1 MPTESALP
9 THNSSPTSSPSPAN
23 IKCAICGVG
32 NSSSSSSLNH
42 ANATGSE
49 GEIVILSDPIRR
61 LCGRCVAGT
70 ASNLGLLRRS
80 SSDVAAEVD
89 RGERERQAD
98 VNDSLASGAPTNGTG
113 LGLRGVSLAD
123 ESRDI
128 LVDTENAEVREST
141 GDVEQTASRSPSPDS
156 ETTSTRGPSPNRVF
170 SQSLPA
176 HSTLP
181 WMTTSNQP
189 SAVDVPND
197 AGAGKPLGLAESSSS
212 DISIATPA
220 PYGITPAQRKDKAVA
235 APEAGQRLPN
245 PLLDITTA
253 RTPSIGRGALYPGS
267 VFKGSQ
273 TSGRSAYEVEIRL
286 LDVNFAESSV
296 SGYLS
301 ISHLTDTHP
310 HLTTFFTGE
319 IIGPHHGFITGT
331 RFGATEHDD
340 MRHWGRFEQ
349 FRRPSTRADMVRP
362 ELFFRDPL
370 PDRSK
375 GETKAKERDF
385 VFLRIKEKFLVP
397 DHKVRDISGASF
409 AGFYYAMVDLSPTVS
424 LNPEPPST
432 PTSPTTPKS
441 PFNLTYTYNGITTS
455 GITAATTLAATATT
469 SNSATAPMFIRR
481 GSSTNDAGALSATGT
496 GTGTGSGIGYTRRP
510 EGQRRRESSNRLREP
525 KDVRGEA
532 TIRGYYFHSLN
543 QEPFQELYLTH
554 VPQRSSSTFEFR

>member
-9 THNSSPTSSPSPAN
+9 THNPSPTSSPSPAN

-32 NSSSSSSLNH
+32 NSSFTSTTSASSSSPSTV
-42 ANATGSE
+42 AAFE
-49 GEIVILSDPIRR
+49 GEVVILSDPIRR
-61 LCGRCVAGT
+61 LCGRCVATSGGIH
-70 ASNLGLLRRS
+70 SLRGS
-80 SSDVAAEVD
+80 FEVAVD
-89 RGERERQAD
+89 EAQGERHDIARECT
-98 VNDSLASGAPTNGTG
+98 DSSAPTG
-113 LGLRGVSLAD
+113 LGLRGVPLGD
-123 ESRDI
+123 ESGTVSADNIDADARAQPRGSAGNI
-128 LVDTENAEVREST
+128 GVDVI
-141 GDVEQTASRSPSPDS
+141 DHIASRSPSPESDANPS
-156 ETTSTRGPSPNRVF
+156 PGPSPGRIF

-176 HSTLP
+176 HPTLP
-181 WMTTSNQP
+181 WMTTSSASAQP
-189 SAVDVPND
+189 SVVD
-197 AGAGKPLGLAESSSS
+197 AGAGKPLGSAESG
-212 DISIATPA
+212 SIATPPHTHRTHHNA
-220 PYGITPAQRKDKAVA
+220 TQALNVKENARSALEERERV
-235 APEAGQRLPN
+235 PN
-245 PLLDITTA
+245 PLLDVTSV

-286 LDVNFAESSV
+286 LNVNFAASSV

-310 HLTTFFTGE
+310 HLTTFFDGE

-375 GETKAKERDF
+375 GETRAKERDF

-409 AGFYYAMVDLSPTVS
+409 AGFYYAMVDLSPSVT

-432 PTSPTTPKS
+432 PTSPTTPKL
-441 PFNLTYTYNGITTS
+441 PLNLSYTYNGITTTS
-455 GITAATTLAATATT
+455 ASAGISATT

-481 GSSTNDAGALSATGT
+481 ASSTNDAS
-496 GTGTGSGIGYTRRP
+496 GSGVVGASGMRRP

-525 KDVRGEA
+525 KEVRGEA

-543 QEPFQELYLTH
+543 QEPFQELFLTH
-554 VPQRSSSTFEFR
+554 IPQRSSSIFEFR

>member
-9 THNSSPTSSPSPAN
+9 THNPSPASSPSPAN

-32 NSSSSSSLNH
+32 NSSSSSSGG
-42 ANATGSE
+42 AFE
-49 GEIVILSDPIRR
+49 GEVVILSDPIRR
-61 LCGRCVAGT
+61 LCGRCVAANTGPH
-70 ASNLGLLRRS
+70 GVGVRRN
-80 SSDVAAEVD
+80 VENGAE
-89 RGERERQAD
+89 GISRERNEIEIEIGNEGID
-98 VNDSLASGAPTNGTG
+98 PTSPTG
-113 LGLRGVSLAD
+113 LGLRGISLGD
-123 ESRDI
+123 ESRTVSVTGSVGEADSQI
-128 LVDTENAEVREST
+128 RGST
-141 GDVEQTASRSPSPDS
+141 GDGGNATTSRSPSPES
-156 ETTSTRGPSPNRVF
+156 ETTPKPGASPSRVF

-181 WMTTSNQP
+181 WMTTSSAQP
-189 SAVDVPND
+189 PVVNAD
-197 AGAGKPLGLAESSSS
+197 AGAGKPLGSAESSSS
-212 DISIATPA
+212 VPIATP
-220 PYGITPAQRKDKAVA
+220 PYTHHTIAQQAIADKAQSSKYTK
-235 APEAGQRLPN
+235 ERLPN
-245 PLLDITTA
+245 PLLDIVNA

-286 LDVNFAESSV
+286 LDVNFAESIV

-319 IIGPHHGFITGT
+319 IIGPNHGFITGT

-375 GETKAKERDF
+375 GETRAKERDF

-409 AGFYYAMVDLSPTVS
+409 AGFYYAMVDLSPTVT

-432 PTSPTTPKS
+432 PTSPTTPKL
-441 PFNLTYTYNGITTS
+441 PLNLSYTYNGITTT
-455 GITAATTLAATATT
+455 TATGTGTGTT
-469 SNSATAPMFIRR
+469 SNSATAPMIIRR
-481 GSSTNDAGALSATGT
+481 GSSTNEAGASAGVSTG
-496 GTGTGSGIGYTRRP
+496 GITSAAVARRP
-510 EGQRRRESSNRLREP
+510 EGQRRRESSNKLRETR
-525 KDVRGEA
+525 DVRGEA

-543 QEPFQELYLTH
+543 QEPFQELFLTH